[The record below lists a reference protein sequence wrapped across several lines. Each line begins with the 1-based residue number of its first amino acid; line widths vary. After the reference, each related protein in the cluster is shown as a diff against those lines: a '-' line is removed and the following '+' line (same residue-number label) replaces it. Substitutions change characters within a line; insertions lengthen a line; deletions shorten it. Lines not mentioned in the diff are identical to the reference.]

1 LASNTI
7 TFIPDF
13 IKICQLKGSVWLSV
27 MPTHTHI
34 YMHVGKEPSLY
45 VVAALMLLQASD
57 HVGNVAAE
65 TGIMC
70 SRKDIIW
77 HTHEIVF
84 LYRRSP
90 VLAGNTFQDQLRLRE
105 TEDITERCI

>member
-1 LASNTI
+1 
-7 TFIPDF
+7 
-13 IKICQLKGSVWLSV
+13 

-90 VLAGNTFQDQLRLRE
+90 VLASNTFQDQLRLRE